1 MITMKDCT
9 KAELLWIINRL
20 CERSIFRSD
29 YELSLVLNDLEL
41 QREQKRLEEASRLN
55 TQSYNARQRALD
67 LLAPYEGKP
76 YSEIPLEIAEQADAA
91 FAEARS
97 LDKKWCKLM
106 NM

>member
-1 MITMKDCT
+1 MITLKDCT

-55 TQSYNARQRALD
+55 TQSYL
-67 LLAPYEGKP
+67 
-76 YSEIPLEIAEQADAA
+76 
-91 FAEARS
+91 S
-97 LDKKWCKLM
+97 LIHI
-106 NM
+106 